1 MMTTVNKAPLLLLKN
16 DYELL
21 LQHLKEDR
29 PTLMYDQHLQETQLG
44 RIKTAQVLE
53 AANFPN
59 SVSRLY
65 STVVI
70 RDTVNRINLEYKL
83 MPPDEADE
91 YSGCI
96 SALSLFG
103 LALMGLREG
112 ESFTW
117 QLSGRKKYYAVVAIR
132 NTAFV

>member
-1 MMTTVNKAPLLLLKN
+1 MTNHKMPLLLLKK

-21 LQHLKEDR
+21 LDHLKKSD
-29 PTLMYDQHLQETQLG
+29 PPLMYDKQIQEQQLEK
-44 RIKTAQVLE
+44 IK
-53 AANFPN
+53 AASILPTDDFPN
-59 SVSRLY
+59 SASRLY
-65 STVVI
+65 STVII

-91 YSGCI
+91 TSGNI

-103 LALMGLREG
+103 LALMGLQQG

-117 QLSGRKKYYAVVAIR
+117 QLSGRKKYYAVVAVR
-132 NTAFV
+132 NNAFV

>member
-1 MMTTVNKAPLLLLKN
+1 MTTHKTPLLLLKK

-21 LQHLKEDR
+21 IDHLKKSD
-29 PTLMYDQHLQETQLG
+29 PPLMYDKQVQQQQLEK
-44 RIKTAQVLE
+44 IKTASVLPVDD
-53 AANFPN
+53 FPN
-59 SVSRLY
+59 GASRLY
-65 STVVI
+65 STVII

-91 YSGCI
+91 QAGGI

-103 LALMGLREG
+103 LALMGLQQG

-117 QLSGRKKYYAVVAIR
+117 QLSCRRKYYAVVEVR
-132 NTAFV
+132 NSAFI